1 MTETPLPATTETA
14 PALSVSDLRKSYRLG
29 KESIPVLQGL
39 SLEVAAGELVA
50 IMGPSGSG
58 KTTLLNC
65 IAAIDKPD
73 EGAVELAGAAVDY
86 GSEKARTLLR
96 RRDIGIVF
104 QFFNLI
110 PTLSVR
116 ENIALP
122 QQIAGSARAARE
134 ARVTDLLDRVG
145 LNARAGHLP
154 HQLSGGEMQLV
165 SIARALVHRP
175 ALLLADEPT
184 GNVNPAIGRSIL
196 QTLRDT
202 VREEGTSVLLVTHSP
217 EHAAWADRICFLKD
231 GVIAGTVTQSGG
243 PENLAPIYAEL
254 QRLGI

>member
-1 MTETPLPATTETA
+1 MSEPHTDPASA
-14 PALSVSDLRKSYRLG
+14 PALRIDGLTKCYRLG
-29 KESIPVLQGL
+29 EESIPVLRGL
-39 SLEVAAGELVA
+39 SLRVGAGEMVA

-65 IAAIDKPD
+65 VAAIDTPD
-73 EGAVELAGAAVDY
+73 EGTVEMSGAPVEY
-86 GSEKARTLLR
+86 GSERARTLLR
-96 RRDIGIVF
+96 RRQIGIVF

-110 PTLSVR
+110 PTLTVR
-116 ENIALP
+116 ENVALP
-122 QQIAGSARAARE
+122 RRIAGDMRADDD
-134 ARVTDLLDRVG
+134 ARVDELLDRVG
-145 LNARAGHLP
+145 LKNRHGHLP

-196 QTLRDT
+196 QTLREA
-202 VREEGTSVLLVTHSP
+202 VRDEDTSVLLVTHSP

-231 GVIAGTVTQSGG
+231 GVIAGEIAPAGG
-243 PENLAPIYAEL
+243 EDDVAPVYAEL